1 LQSPLGGKSL
11 VRNIVV
17 TGGTRGIGF
26 AIAQTLMRADYHVI
40 VIARNPPENSY
51 LDSDGGVMLHRHS
64 FVSWDLAETDT
75 FAQLGGALRN
85 IGPIYGLVNNAG
97 IGPSGILTTMPN
109 SRIAQVMHMNV
120 VAPMTLTKFVIRSM
134 LMAQEGRVIN
144 ISSIVA
150 RTGYQG
156 LAVYSASKAAL
167 EGFTRS
173 LAREVG
179 PVGITVNAV
188 APGFVDTEMTHGLD
202 EKHRSQI
209 ARRSA
214 LQRMA
219 NADDIANAVAFLMS
233 DAAANITGTVMTVD
247 AGNTA

>member
-1 LQSPLGGKSL
+1 MP
-11 VRNIVV
+11 
-17 TGGTRGIGF
+17 
-26 AIAQTLMRADYHVI
+26 
-40 VIARNPPENSY
+40 
-51 LDSDGGVMLHRHS
+51 HS
-64 FVSWDLAETDT
+64 FVPWDLAETDT
-75 FAQLGGALRN
+75 FSKLASALRS

-97 IGPSGILTTMPN
+97 IGTSGILATMPN
-109 SRIAQVMHMNV
+109 WRIAQVMHMNV
-120 VAPMTLTKFVIRSM
+120 VAPMTLTKFMVRSM
-134 LMAQEGRVIN
+134 IMAGEGRVIN

-150 RTGYQG
+150 RAGYQG
-156 LAVYSASKAAL
+156 LAAYSASKAAL

-179 PVGITVNAV
+179 STGITVNAV
-188 APGFVDTEMTHGLD
+188 APGFIATDMTHGLD

-219 NADDIANAVAFLMS
+219 TADDIAGTVAFLMS